1 MKGETVADLLRKN
14 SVEVPEEWLDW
25 TVKHIFFPKMEL
37 IFMKIVIDRYLDYKT
52 VDQLRGLYMNKE
64 TFYEYRN
71 NPLLAQLEGVR
82 PLLDDITFILL

>member
-1 MKGETVADLLRKN
+1 
-14 SVEVPEEWLDW
+14 
-25 TVKHIFFPKMEL
+25 
-37 IFMKIVIDRYLDYKT
+37 MKIVIDRYLDYKT